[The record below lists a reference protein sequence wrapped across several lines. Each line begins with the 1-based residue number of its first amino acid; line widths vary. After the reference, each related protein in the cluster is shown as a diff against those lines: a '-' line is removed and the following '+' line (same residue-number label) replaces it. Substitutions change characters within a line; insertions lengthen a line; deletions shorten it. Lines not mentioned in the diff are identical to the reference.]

1 MDAGRRALLLGSL
14 AALLGPRAAL
24 AQTAERVAR
33 VGILGPTTPK
43 HFAAGISAFREG
55 LRGRGWLEGQ
65 NLVIEARFAQERYDR
80 LPALAAELVS
90 LKIDAIFALA
100 SPSVAAAK
108 RATTT
113 IPIVFETL
121 GDAIA
126 AGLVKDLARPGGN
139 VTGISGFAPE
149 LSAKRLELIRELLPS
164 AERVGLLANPLN
176 TGTPTVIRATQAAA
190 RRMGIVLHIVD
201 VQGPRDLDGA
211 FEAMLRPR
219 SHALLVVADPV
230 LFSRR
235 QRIVELATRHRLPAV
250 YEHRA
255 FIEVGGLA
263 SYGPDQT
270 ERFRQAADYV
280 DRILKGARPGDL
292 PIQQPSTFE
301 LMLNLRAAERLGLAI
316 PTTVRLRATHVID

>member
-33 VGILGPTTPK
+33 VGILGPTTAK
-43 HFAAGISAFREG
+43 HFAAGISASREG
-55 LRGRGWLEGQ
+55 LRERGWLEGQ
-65 NLVIEARFAQERYDR
+65 NLVIEARFARERYDR
-80 LPALAAELVS
+80 LPALAAELVT
-90 LKIDAIFALA
+90 LKVDAIFAL
-100 SPSVAAAK
+100 
-108 RATTT
+108 
-113 IPIVFETL
+113 
-121 GDAIA
+121 D
-126 AGLVKDLARPGGN
+126 
-139 VTGISGFAPE
+139 
-149 LSAKRLELIRELLPS
+149 
-164 AERVGLLANPLN
+164 
-176 TGTPTVIRATQAAA
+176 
-190 RRMGIVLHIVD
+190 
-201 VQGPRDLDGA
+201 
-211 FEAMLRPR
+211 
-219 SHALLVVADPV
+219 
-230 LFSRR
+230 
-235 QRIVELATRHRLPAV
+235 
-250 YEHRA
+250 EHRA